1 MAIRIFDSHTHAH
14 FPAYDADRDAV
25 IRRALDNGIGM
36 VNVGTDKKMSEAAIR
51 LAETYPEGV
60 YATVGLHPIHTGPAF
75 HDEDE
80 GETEAEEEF
89 DYGFYLSLAKHP
101 KVVAIG
107 ECGFDYFRLPEG
119 KEEEEREKQ
128 KTALLAQTR
137 LAKEAGK
144 PLMFHCRSSADGGMN
159 AYRDLADFL
168 RDYES
173 DLPGPR
179 GIAHFFSGS
188 VKEAKELLSLGLYFT
203 FGGAVTLP
211 KRPQGADFEAL
222 AKMMPED
229 RILAETDAPYVAPLA
244 YRGKRNEPAYV
255 VEAIKKLA
263 EFRGVPVSE
272 MEHITFENAKR
283 VFNLT
288 NL

>member
-1 MAIRIFDSHTHAH
+1 MAIRILDSHTHAH

-25 IRRALDNGIGM
+25 IRRALDAGVGM

-51 LAETYPEGV
+51 LAEAYPKGV

-89 DYGFYLSLAKHP
+89 DYEFYLSLARHP

-107 ECGFDYFRLPEG
+107 ECGFDFFRLPKG

-128 KTALLAQTR
+128 KTALLLQAR
-137 LAKEAGK
+137 LAKEVGK
-144 PLMFHCRSSADGGMN
+144 PLMFHCRSSADGTMN

-168 RDYES
+168 AAHES
-173 DLPGPR
+173 ELPESR

-188 VKEAKELLSLGLYFT
+188 VEEAKELLSLGLCFT

-211 KRPQGADFEAL
+211 ARPGGADFAAL
-222 AKMMPED
+222 VKMLPED

-244 YRGKRNEPAYV
+244 YRGKRNEPLYV

-263 EFRGVPVSE
+263 EFRAVSVLE
-272 MEHITFENAKR
+272 MERITFENAKR

-288 NL
+288 EL